1 MSGED
6 KAVEEKKVEVETEK
20 FICKNCGG
28 TVKFDIN
35 KQDFECS
42 SCKTKFTIETLSD
55 EVNEYDFEDY
65 FERERQSVAFEGK
78 AVVTCQ
84 NCGLEISFDEHQVAT
99 VCPMCSSTQIAT
111 AKQKA
116 GIPPEGIIPFKID
129 KKAAQEKFR
138 VWIKKR
144 WFAPNDL
151 KKSYGEGLL
160 AGMYLPFWTYDTNA
174 RSYYTG
180 EGGRTRVEKGR
191 DGKQKTVTDWYSVSG
206 IVQKS
211 FDDIQI
217 CASEKEKDIEGILP
231 YNTTTNIK
239 PFSQSYLSGYYTEIY
254 KMKADK
260 GFEEAKEIINNDMKN
275 LAERDILRRY
285 DKARSIRLN
294 TQYND
299 VKYKHV
305 LLPLWSAAFGYK
317 GKTYRYMVNGETG
330 KVSGK
335 RPYSVP
341 KIIAAV
347 LAAIAAI
354 MLIAFFANKSK
365 STDNSRLME
374 NVPYSVTIHENEYA
388 KRIQTRYSKLENAL
402 ELYKTANVG
411 KTGNNI

>member
-1 MSGED
+1 MSEKT
-6 KAVEEKKVEVETEK
+6 KAVEENIVEVETEK

-35 KQDFECS
+35 KQEFECI
-42 SCKTKFTIETLSD
+42 SCKTKYTIETLSD
-55 EVNEYDFEDY
+55 EVREYDFGDY
-65 FERERQSVAFEGK
+65 YERESQSVAFEGK
-78 AVVTCQ
+78 AMVTCQ

-116 GIPPEGIIPFKID
+116 GIPPEGIVPFQID
-129 KKAAQEKFR
+129 KKDAQEKFR
-138 VWIKKR
+138 VWIRKR

-160 AGMYLPFWTYDTNA
+160 VGMYLPFWTYDTSA
-174 RSYYTG
+174 LSYYTG
-180 EGGRTRVEKGR
+180 EGGINRTVKDK
-191 DGKQKTVTDWYSVSG
+191 DGKQKTVTDWYPVSG

-231 YNTTTNIK
+231 YNTTTNTK
-239 PFSQSYLSGYYTEIY
+239 PFSQSYLSGYYTELY
-254 KMKADK
+254 KMKADE
-260 GFEEAKEIINNDMKN
+260 GFEKAKDIIDSEMRS
-275 LAERDILRRY
+275 LAEKDILRRY
-285 DKARSIRLN
+285 NRARSIRLK

-299 VKYKHV
+299 VTYKHV

-335 RPYSVP
+335 RPYSIP
-341 KIIAAV
+341 KILIAILAV
-347 LAAIAAI
+347 ISAI
-354 MLIAFFANKSK
+354 MLIVFFAKKSES

-374 NVPYSVTIHENEYA
+374 NKQHIIAVN
-388 KRIQTRYSKLENAL
+388 ND
-402 ELYKTANVG
+402 NV
-411 KTGNNI
+411 NNIKIMKILKA